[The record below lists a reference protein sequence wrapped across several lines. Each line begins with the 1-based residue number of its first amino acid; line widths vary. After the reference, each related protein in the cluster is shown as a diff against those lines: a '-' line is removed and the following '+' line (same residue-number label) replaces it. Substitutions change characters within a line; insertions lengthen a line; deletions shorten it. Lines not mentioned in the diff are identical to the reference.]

1 MNRTVFG
8 VVDGEKEV
16 SLFTLKNRNGMEITV
31 SDLGA
36 VLTRVIVPD
45 QEGQP
50 RDVVLGY
57 GSANEY
63 RKNTSTYFGSTIGRN
78 GNRLDA

>member
-8 VVDGEKEV
+8 AAEGEQKV
-16 SLFTLKNRNGMEITV
+16 SLFTLKNRNGMEITM

-45 QEGQP
+45 QEGHP

-57 GSANEY
+57 ESPEE
-63 RKNTSTYFGSTIGRN
+63 
-78 GNRLDA
+78 

>member
-50 RDVVLGY
+50 RDVVLG
-57 GSANEY
+57 
-63 RKNTSTYFGSTIGRN
+63 
-78 GNRLDA
+78 